1 MSQFILTVPAT
12 SPIEVVGGGNQVS
25 LYVLTYGAQGP
36 TGAAGADGA
45 VGPPGPTGAA
55 GADGAAVD
63 VENAVLAHFVNPGE
77 STGIIDETSN
87 VLAAIEVLYGYSQY
101 LFNNAVPPPPG
112 QSSKYFRG
120 DGAYVTLNT
129 GAVPELGLLY
139 FTAAR
144 ARAALAAR
152 ISFTFSS
159 ATPAINTDTTD
170 VFKLTAQ
177 AVAITSFTANL
188 TGTPTDFQLL
198 IVLITATSTQTIAWG
213 SKFEASTVA
222 LPTTTVGTNPLE
234 VHFRYNI
241 TTAKW
246 RCIMVV

>member
-1 MSQFILTVPAT
+1 VDGA
-12 SPIEVVGGGNQVS
+12 VGP
-25 LYVLTYGAQGP
+25 QGP

-45 VGPPGPTGAA
+45 VGPQGPTGSAGADGAVGPQGPTGAA
-55 GADGAAVD
+55 GADGTAVD
-63 VENAVLAHFVNPGE
+63 VENAVLVNFVNPNE
-77 STGIIDETSN
+77 STGVIDNTVD
-87 VLAAIEVLYGYSQY
+87 VLNAIEILYGYCQY
-101 LFNNAVPPPPG
+101 FFNHSVSANPG
-112 QSSKYFRG
+112 QTSKYIRG
-120 DGAYVTLNT
+120 DGASVTLNT
-129 GAVPELGLLY
+129 AVVPELGLLY

-222 LPTTTVGTNPLE
+222 LPTATVGTNPLE